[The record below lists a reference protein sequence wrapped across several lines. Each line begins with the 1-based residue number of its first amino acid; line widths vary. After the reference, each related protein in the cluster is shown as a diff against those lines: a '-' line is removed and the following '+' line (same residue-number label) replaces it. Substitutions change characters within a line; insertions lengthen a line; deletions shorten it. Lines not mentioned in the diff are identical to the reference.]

1 MPIGI
6 KMNGGLSSLENMKTK
21 NQPPVLCHWIAV

>member
-6 KMNGGLSSLENMKTK
+6 KIDGGLPSLENMNTEK
-21 NQPPVLCHWIAV
+21 QPPVLCHWIDV